1 MSEPL
6 SSSPEPHASSIMN
19 WAFPLRMKMGQKF
32 MYDSVR
38 MIVKVSPWSL
48 IKGPCEEQ
56 ELEAL
61 LFVASHTT
69 IPCPK
74 IYRTYRRSNGLFI
87 EMEFIQG
94 TNLETAW
101 EAGVPEAT
109 KQNVGDSI
117 RGFVEQLRALEP
129 PKDFAVGSSQG
140 RQLKD
145 GRISF
150 NPIPS
155 FKTIAEFHSF
165 LESGLSPSESS
176 ELNEKHGDC
185 QQVYRTYFSHADIC
199 ARNFILKDDGSLV
212 WIDWEFAGW
221 WPEYWEYTKCY
232 FAVFKELPGWL
243 ELMEQ
248 SLPVYSAEL
257 KKERAL
263 WRLPKPP
270 NGLPPGVVAD

>member
-1 MSEPL
+1 MSQYL
-6 SSSPEPHASSIMN
+6 SAPPEPRAGLIMS
-19 WAFPLRMKMGQKF
+19 WIFPFRIQMGQKF

-38 MIVKVSPWSL
+38 MVVRVSPWAL

-61 LFVASHTT
+61 LYVTSHTT

-87 EMEFIQG
+87 EMEYIPG

-101 EAGVPEAT
+101 DAGLTETT
-109 KQNVGDSI
+109 KQEIGNNI

-129 PKDFAVGSSQG
+129 PKDVAVGSPYG

-155 FKTIAEFHSF
+155 FETISSFHAF
-165 LESGLSPSESS
+165 LESGLSQAQVL
-176 ELNEKHGDC
+176 ELKRTHGERV
-185 QQVYRTYFSHADIC
+185 QVYRTFFSHADVC

-221 WPEYWEYTKCY
+221 WPEYWEYTKSH

-243 ELMEQ
+243 EMIEK
-248 SLPVYSAEL
+248 SLPVYTAEL
-257 KKERAL
+257 ERERSL
-263 WRLPKPP
+263 WQLPRPP
-270 NGLPPGVVAD
+270 NGPLP